1 MTNDHIRQA
10 VVSGMF
16 YPADADGIRRLIGDA
31 LEKEAEAIDARS
43 FDGRML
49 GGVVPHAGMVYCA
62 GQAVH
67 FFEHVRR
74 SGQRPGTVVIL
85 HPNHSGYGPALSTD
99 GHDWWETPMGKVP
112 VDHDLASAMQLPAS
126 PESQAQE
133 HSAEVMLPYLQ
144 YFFAEG
150 FEILSVNLLIQH
162 YENARDLAGKLYA
175 ASRKLNKD
183 ILMIASS
190 DFSHFLSVEQ
200 SRPLDDMVLEKIL
213 EKDAEGVHQAV
224 EKYQVSVCGYGPI
237 MALMEYCRLRDPE
250 YHVHLL
256 RRGHSGEVSPSS
268 KVVNYISMLCTLND

>member
-1 MTNDHIRQA
+1 MVNNHIRKPGVA
-10 VVSGMF
+10 GLF
-16 YPADADGIRRLIGDA
+16 YPAVAEEIRRMISGA
-31 LEKEAEAIDARS
+31 LKKEAVAMDARS
-43 FDGRML
+43 FDGEIL

-62 GQAVH
+62 RQAVH
-67 FFEHVRR
+67 FFEYVRR
-74 SGQRPGTVVIL
+74 SGQRPGTVVVL

-99 GHDWWETPMGKVP
+99 GHDFWETPMGKVP
-112 VDHDLASAMQLPAS
+112 VDHGLASAMQLPVS
-126 PESQAQE
+126 PEAQVQE

-144 YFFAEG
+144 YFFREG

-162 YENARDLAGKLYA
+162 YENARDLAGELHA
-175 ASRKLNKD
+175 ASKKLHRD
-183 ILMIASS
+183 ILVIASS
-190 DFSHFLSVEQ
+190 DFSHFLSVDQ

-237 MALMEYCRLRDPE
+237 MALMEYCRLMDPE

>member
-1 MTNDHIRQA
+1 MDIRKPGVA
-10 VVSGMF
+10 GMF
-16 YPADADGIRRLIGDA
+16 YPAVEKEIRRMISGA
-31 LEKEAEAIDARS
+31 LKKEAEAMDARS
-43 FDGRML
+43 FNGEIL

-62 GQAVH
+62 RQAVH

-99 GHDWWETPMGKVP
+99 GHDFWETPMGKVP
-112 VDHDLASAMQLPAS
+112 VDQGLASAMGLPVS
-126 PESQAQE
+126 PEAQIQE

-144 YFFAEG
+144 HFFKEG
-150 FEILSVNLLIQH
+150 FEILSVNLLIQQ
-162 YENARDLAGKLYA
+162 YENARDLAGELHA
-175 ASRKLNKD
+175 ASKEFNRDVLV
-183 ILMIASS
+183 IASS
-190 DFSHFLSVEQ
+190 DFSHFLSVDQ
-200 SRPLDDMVLEKIL
+200 SRPLDDMVLGKIL